1 MQTQNHIFEHLES
14 LDKEQKIKFE
24 EQLNSLNINQL
35 NKIFDDTIK
44 NSKKHEKRE
53 FYPPPKNTIIDID
66 IDIDIN
72 NQEYYERG
80 LKLLS
85 EGKCGVI
92 ILAGGSG
99 SRLGFDLPKGFYICP
114 GLEDN
119 LFQIFFKRL
128 QEKENLSNNKIN
140 IAIMTS
146 DQTDNV
152 TRETL
157 KKCEYYGLD
166 ETQVHFFKQSSIP
179 SFTTDGKIII
189 EDKGHVSM
197 SPNGNG
203 DIYLSFRSS
212 GIYNKFLEKGI
223 KYIQITNVD
232 NILSKIAD
240 PTFFGLIDKENVDLA
255 VKTINKKSDA
265 ESVGVFGIINNKLNV
280 IEYSE
285 IGEELAKKRN
295 DENRRLYDCANI
307 GIYVFNL
314 LNLNN
319 YIEKYNNSLEY
330 HIARKKI
337 TCNLV
342 PEKKIDGIKLELFIF
357 DIFKY
362 FDSYKIVKV
371 KRDQEYSP
379 IKNKFGD
386 DSSETAVRDL
396 LNIKL

>member
-1 MQTQNHIFEHLES
+1 MAERQNHIFEHLQT
-14 LDKEQKIKFE
+14 LDEEQKINFE
-24 EQLNSLNINQL
+24 EQLNSINIETLNT
-35 NKIFDDTIK
+35 IFDDTIK

-53 FYPPPKNTIIDID
+53 FYPPKSDSIMNIN
-66 IDIDIN
+66 N

-80 LKLLS
+80 LELLS

-99 SRLGFDLPKGFYICP
+99 SRLGFDLPKGFYVCP
-114 GLEDN
+114 GLEEN

-128 QEKENLSNNKIN
+128 QEIEKLSNNKIN
-140 IAIMTS
+140 LAIMTS
-146 DQTDNV
+146 DQTDKI
-152 TRETL
+152 TKESL
-157 KKCEYYGLD
+157 KKCGYYGLD
-166 ETQVHFFKQSSIP
+166 ETQIHFFKQSSIP
-179 SFTTDGKIII
+179 SFTIDGKIII
-189 EDKGHVSM
+189 EDKGNISM

-203 DIYLSFRSS
+203 DIYLSFKSS
-212 GIYNKFLEKGI
+212 GIYDKFLKKGI
-223 KYIQITNVD
+223 KYVQITNVD

-255 VKTINKKSDA
+255 VKTINKKSDT

-285 IGEELAKKRN
+285 IGEELAKKKN
-295 DENRRLYDCANI
+295 DNNERLYDCANI

-314 LNLNN
+314 QNLNK
-319 YIEKYNNSLEY
+319 YIEQYKISPEY

-362 FDSYKIVKV
+362 IDSYKIIKV
-371 KRDQEYSP
+371 NRNQEYSP

-386 DSSETAVRDL
+386 DSPESAVRDL
-396 LNIKL
+396 LNVQL